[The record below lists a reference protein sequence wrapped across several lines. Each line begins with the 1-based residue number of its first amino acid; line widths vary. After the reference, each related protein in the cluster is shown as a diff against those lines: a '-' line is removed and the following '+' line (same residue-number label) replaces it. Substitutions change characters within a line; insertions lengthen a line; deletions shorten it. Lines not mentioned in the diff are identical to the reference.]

1 MIKLPTFPASFPA
14 AFPASFPASFPAI
27 DISGL
32 DVSRLADANEKLVA
46 AVRDAAYVTVGFGVL
61 ALQQAQVRRRELVR
75 GIAERFGTS
84 KAQVE
89 QILSKF
95 ETQFAKFDARVVA
108 MESKLDETVEKF
120 EDRLPHQAAA
130 VVGQAHGLVKAA
142 RKQVRSLVGASATQ
156 ATPATPATPA
166 APATA
171 TAAA

>member
-1 MIKLPTFPASFPA
+1 MVAIINKANIDSLLTKVTTTVNDKVKLATFPSV
-14 AFPASFPASFPAI
+14 

-32 DVSRLADANEKLVA
+32 DVSRLADTNEKMVA

-61 ALQQAQVRRRELVR
+61 ALQQAQVRRREMVR
-75 GIAERFGTS
+75 SIAERFGAS

-89 QILSKF
+89 QLLAKF
-95 ETQFAKFDARVVA
+95 ETQFAKLDARVVA
-108 MESKLDETVEKF
+108 METKIDATVEKF

-142 RKQVRSLVGASATQ
+142 RKQVRELVGV
-156 ATPATPATPA
+156 TPAAA

-171 TAAA
+171 

>member
-1 MIKLPTFPASFPA
+1 MPNLDNLLTKVNDKVKLATFPSV
-14 AFPASFPASFPAI
+14 

-32 DVSRLADANEKLVA
+32 DVSRLADTNEKLVA

-61 ALQQAQVRRRELVR
+61 AVQQAQVRRREMVR
-75 GIAERFGTS
+75 NIATRFGTS

-89 QILSKF
+89 QMLGKF
-95 ETQFAKFDARVVA
+95 ETQFAKLDTRVVA
-108 MESKLDETVEKF
+108 METKIDAAVEKF

-142 RKQVRSLVGASATQ
+142 RKQVRDLVGV
-156 ATPATPATPA
+156 

-171 TAAA
+171 ATA